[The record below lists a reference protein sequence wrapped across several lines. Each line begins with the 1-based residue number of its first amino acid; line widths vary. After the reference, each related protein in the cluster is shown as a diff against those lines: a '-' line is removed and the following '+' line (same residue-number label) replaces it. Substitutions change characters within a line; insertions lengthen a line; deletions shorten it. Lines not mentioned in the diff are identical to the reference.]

1 MWENTTSYTQGE
13 EKSEIRTTSIN
24 VDGLKL
30 TVTKYSGYGNHLVM
44 HCHTLGIS
52 TKYLDETDMEKAQL
66 KAIEI
71 VKAKAKKILYAIE
84 QI

>member
-1 MWENTTSYTQGE
+1 MWENTTSYTKSE

-24 VDGLKL
+24 FDGLKL
-30 TVTKYSGYGNHLVM
+30 TVTKYVGYGDSLVM
-44 HCHTLGIS
+44 HCHTIGIS
-52 TKYLDETDMEKAQL
+52 TKNLNETDMEKAQL

-71 VKAKAKKILYAIE
+71 VKTKAKKILYAID